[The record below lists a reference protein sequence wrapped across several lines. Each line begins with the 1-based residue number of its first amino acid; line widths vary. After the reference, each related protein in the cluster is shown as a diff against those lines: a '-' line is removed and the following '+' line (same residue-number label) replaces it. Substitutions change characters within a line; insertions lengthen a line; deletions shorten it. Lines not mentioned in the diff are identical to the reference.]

1 MTDLPQSDDLKLD
14 ERDGVLHLWFDR
26 PEAKNALSASMVDG
40 VTRIARLLPARD
52 DLRAVVLRGSGGAF
66 CAGGDLKE
74 FGASFASEAPTDG
87 SPDPILAMNRS
98 FGTMLQLL
106 DAIPQTLIVG
116 VEGPSFGGSLGII
129 SVSDVAIATA
139 DAKFALS
146 ETSLGI
152 PPAQIGPYVVRR
164 IGLSHARRLSLTGAR
179 FGAEEA
185 LRVGFVHEA
194 VADAAALEASIE
206 AALKGVRRCAPGA
219 NGVTKELF
227 TLSAHA
233 IDGGLLDEAAIM
245 FRDCL
250 RGPEAAEGVGAFLE
264 KRKPSWTGE

>member
-1 MTDLPQSDDLKLD
+1 MTDLPEAEGLKH
-14 ERDGVLHLWFDR
+14 EIEDGVFRLWFDR
-26 PEAKNALSASMVDG
+26 PEAKNALSNDMVEG
-40 VTRIARLLPARD
+40 VQKIARLLPERG

-66 CAGGDLKE
+66 CAGADLKT
-74 FGASFASEAPTDG
+74 FSQSFATPAPTDG
-87 SPDPILAMNRS
+87 SPDPILAMNRG

-129 SVSDVAIATA
+129 SVSDVAIAAA

-164 IGLSHARRLSLTGAR
+164 IGLSHARRLSLTGSR
-179 FGAEEA
+179 FGADEA

-194 VADAAALEASIE
+194 VADATALEGSIE
-206 AALKGVRRCAPGA
+206 AALKGVSRCAPGA

-233 IDGGLLDEAAIM
+233 IDGAILDEAAVM